1 MGKVENE
8 LGDGRPRPVWN
19 KRRTIM
25 CKNVRPWFALAIVAM
40 AAFWVATPSSALLV
54 SDESSDVVQQANQ
67 PLECFADGWT
77 EQLLEDAALELAGIK
92 PCRPCRDREW
102 CTCTYSGSGG
112 GTRVSC
118 DPCCYQQYSGEIIC
132 LD

>member
-1 MGKVENE
+1 MSKRI
-8 LGDGRPRPVWN
+8 RP
-19 KRRTIM
+19 I
-25 CKNVRPWFALAIVAM
+25 CALAVTVVA
-40 AAFWVATPSSALLV
+40 AYWIATPSSALV
-54 SDESSDVVQQANQ
+54 DNPSAGTVQQANQ
-67 PLECFADGWT
+67 LVECFADGWT
-77 EQLLEDAALELAGIK
+77 EEALEDAALELAGVK

-118 DPCCYQQYSGEIIC
+118 DPCCYQQYGGNIIC

>member
-1 MGKVENE
+1 MSKRVPSW
-8 LGDGRPRPVWN
+8 LVVPVLVLVAVAWLSP
-19 KRRTIM
+19 TS
-25 CKNVRPWFALAIVAM
+25 PALSV
-40 AAFWVATPSSALLV
+40 SADPPA
-54 SDESSDVVQQANQ
+54 SDEL
-67 PLECFADGWT
+67 LECFADGWT
-77 EQLLEDAALELAGIK
+77 AEALEKAALEMSSVK

-118 DPCCYQQYSGEIIC
+118 DPCCYQQYGGNIIC